1 MGSTLTTPEKPWL
14 KKLTRMTDTQMWEAF
29 DDMLNHFISLQ
40 HKNMEQSDEPI
51 DIYRAQGF
59 IQALKR
65 LKFLKEEIQHAQTQ
79 K

>member
-1 MGSTLTTPEKPWL
+1 MTTAEKPWL

-65 LKFLKEEIQHAQTQ
+65 LKYLKEEIQHAQE
-79 K
+79 KK

>member
-1 MGSTLTTPEKPWL
+1 
-14 KKLTRMTDTQMWEAF
+14 
-29 DDMLNHFISLQ
+29 
-40 HKNMEQSDEPI
+40 MEQSDEPI

-65 LKFLKEEIQHAQTQ
+65 LKFLKEEIQGVN

>member
-1 MGSTLTTPEKPWL
+1 MTTQEKPWL
-14 KKLTRMTDTQMWEAF
+14 KKLTRMADTQMWEAF

-65 LKFLKEEIQHAQTQ
+65 LKYLKEEIQHAQTQ

>member
-1 MGSTLTTPEKPWL
+1 MSPEKPWL

-65 LKFLKEEIQHAQTQ
+65 LKYLKEEIQGVN

>member
-1 MGSTLTTPEKPWL
+1 MTTLEKPWL

>member
-1 MGSTLTTPEKPWL
+1 MTQEKPWL

-51 DIYRAQGF
+51 EIYRAQGF

>member
-1 MGSTLTTPEKPWL
+1 VTTQEKPWL

-51 DIYRAQGF
+51 EIYRAQGF

-65 LKFLKEEIQHAQTQ
+65 LKFLKEEIQGVN

>member
-1 MGSTLTTPEKPWL
+1 VTTQEKPWL

-65 LKFLKEEIQHAQTQ
+65 LKFLKEEIQHAQQ
-79 K
+79 KS

>member
-1 MGSTLTTPEKPWL
+1 VTTPEKPWL

>member
-1 MGSTLTTPEKPWL
+1 VTTLEKPWL

>member
-1 MGSTLTTPEKPWL
+1 VTTPEKPWL

-40 HKNMEQSDEPI
+40 HKKMEQSHEPV

-59 IQALKR
+59 IQALKQ
-65 LKFLKEEIQHAQTQ
+65 LKYLKEEIQHATR
-79 K
+79 

>member
-1 MGSTLTTPEKPWL
+1 LTTQEKPWL

>member
-1 MGSTLTTPEKPWL
+1 VTTSEKPWL

>member
-1 MGSTLTTPEKPWL
+1 MSPEKPWL

-65 LKFLKEEIQHAQTQ
+65 LKYLKEEIQHAQE
-79 K
+79 KK